1 MNSQEDNAFNET
13 DLLRFIQDE
22 LRLLNRND
30 FDAWIDL
37 FTDDGVYCIPLDEA
51 QTDVSTYDMA
61 MYDNKP
67 LMKIRKENFG
77 HQASPSMK
85 YPMRSMRMVSDCRI
99 VESDEASCVTDTP
112 FMASIFYQEMHWY
125 AGTYSHQFVRV
136 GNSIKIA
143 RKQVNLLNMGAPFGA
158 IMTYL

>member
-1 MNSQEDNAFNET
+1 MNLQKHDAFNET

-77 HQASPSMK
+77 HHASPSMK

-99 VESDEASCVTDTP
+99 IEFDETRCTTETP
-112 FMASIFYQEMHWY
+112 FMASIFYQEMQWY
-125 AGTYSHQFVRV
+125 AGTYCHQLVRV
-136 GNSIKIA
+136 GGSIKIA
-143 RKQVNLLNMGAPFGA
+143 RKQVNLLNMGAPLGA